1 MNQKRNLLTLL
12 FLSITFMCYSCTKT
26 VGMPP
31 DSLAFAKTKV
41 DEYTKSIQTFDT
53 AIQALRIK
61 AKSYDELKEIN
72 QIDKTFVQYVNEV
85 EKYTDKVIE
94 WEKSG
99 NRPEDLDTLILQIE
113 FLRKNLREQLI
124 INTAS

>member
-1 MNQKRNLLTLL
+1 
-12 FLSITFMCYSCTKT
+12 MCYSCTKT